1 VRERPLDSIHKNDVM
16 VETLAPVKEVADL
29 VLQKIVEVTG
39 VKIPKLKEYLA
50 SDEPW
55 REKEAL
61 VAIREYQA
69 ENARKKAERDAKR
82 KQKTKR

>member
-1 VRERPLDSIHKNDVM
+1 M
-16 VETLAPVKEVADL
+16 
-29 VLQKIVEVTG
+29 
-39 VKIPKLKEYLA
+39 KIPKLKEYLA

-82 KQKTKR
+82 KAKKKS

>member
-1 VRERPLDSIHKNDVM
+1 M
-16 VETLAPVKEVADL
+16 VEPFAPVKEVADL
-29 VLQKIVEVTG
+29 VLQKIVEIID

-82 KQKTKR
+82 KSKSG

>member
-1 VRERPLDSIHKNDVM
+1 M
-16 VETLAPVKEVADL
+16 
-29 VLQKIVEVTG
+29 
-39 VKIPKLKEYLA
+39 KIPKLKEYLA

-69 ENARKKAERDAKR
+69 KNARKKAERDAKR
-82 KQKTKR
+82 EQRKQK

>member
-1 VRERPLDSIHKNDVM
+1 MDRYRP
-16 VETLAPVKEVADL
+16 KEGESLADL
-29 VLQKIVEVTG
+29 FLQKIIEVTG
-39 VKIPKLKEYLA
+39 VKIPKLREYLA

-82 KQKTKR
+82 KAKKKS